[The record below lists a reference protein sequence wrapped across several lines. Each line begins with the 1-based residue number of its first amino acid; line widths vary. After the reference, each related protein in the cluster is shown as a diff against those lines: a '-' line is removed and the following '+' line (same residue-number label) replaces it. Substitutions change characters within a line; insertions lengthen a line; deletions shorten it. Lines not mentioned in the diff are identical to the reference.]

1 MIRRNIT
8 LPPEMNKQL
17 ETFAKQTGV
26 SVSELLRR
34 FIVDGIED
42 LQLKA
47 AREKYLKTANKTD
60 IENML

>member
-1 MIRRNIT
+1 
-8 LPPEMNKQL
+8 MNKQL